1 MEELFKKLKTLKN
14 ISGTNDKKRF
24 IKANEDDLLFKT
36 TLKFL
41 LDPYV
46 VTNIS
51 KKKIEKKV
59 KVEADKEIVSM
70 YDLYNYL
77 SHDCSGR
84 DTQIASVQA
93 FINEHKEFESEL
105 KEIICKNYKLGCA
118 AKLVN
123 QALGYTYIPDFN
135 VQLATSYDKCYNK
148 FKGKEIIITEKI
160 DGQKMIAIKENNK
173 VKLYSRQGKIL
184 DGLIEIE
191 KDILSINK
199 ESFVM
204 DGELVSANEFDNNED
219 TYKDTMKKAS
229 KKGIKTGLVYMVYD
243 YIENVDDFYR
253 GRDNTKSI
261 DRKANVKK
269 IIDENNLKF
278 IKYLE
283 PWYIGEDLNKVEEFL
298 LKADN
303 NGKEGIC
310 VNIADA
316 PYETKRTPNLAK
328 CKSFKTADVLVYD
341 IVEGEGAMKDMLGA
355 LKCKFI
361 YNGEIQEVEVG
372 SGFKQ
377 SERIEIYN
385 NPSLVLNKIITIRM
399 FEISKNSST
408 NKFSLR
414 FCTWKGLEYIRSDK
428 STLEDTNI
436 E

>member
-1 MEELFKKLKTLKN
+1 MEELFRKLKTLQN
-14 ISGTNDKKRF
+14 IGSTNDKKRF

-41 LDPYV
+41 LDDMQ

-51 KKKIEKKV
+51 KAKINKKV
-59 KVEADKEIVSM
+59 KIKPNEEIINM

-77 SHDCSGR
+77 SHDCTGK
-84 DTQIASVQA
+84 DIDLANVQA
-93 FINEHKEFESEL
+93 FISEHKEFETEL
-105 KEIICKNYKLGCA
+105 KEIITKSMRLGVK

-123 QALGYTYIPDFN
+123 SALGYNLIPIFS
-135 VQLATSYDKCYNK
+135 VQLATSYDKCKNK

-160 DGQKMIAIKENNK
+160 DGQKMIAIKENDK

-243 YIENVDDFYR
+243 YIENVNDFYK

-278 IKYLE
+278 IEYLE
-283 PWYIGEDLNKVEEFL
+283 PWYIGKDLNKVEEFL

-328 CKSFKTADVLVYD
+328 CKSFKDADLLVYD
-341 IVEGEGAMKDMLGA
+341 MFEGTGEMKNMLGGVR
-355 LKCKFI
+355 LKGL
-361 YNGEIQEVEVG
+361 YNNEMLYTDCG
-372 SGFKQ
+372 SGFSKD
-377 SERIEIYN
+377 ERIYYWKYPEELI
-385 NPSLVLNKIITIRM
+385 NKIVEVKYFSVT
-399 FEISKNSST
+399 EDSKT
-408 NKFSLR
+408 KIKSLR
-414 FCTWKGLEYIRSDK
+414 FCTWKGKEYIRTDKKGISDT
-428 STLEDTNI
+428 SI

>member
-1 MEELFKKLKTLKN
+1 MEELFKKLKVLKN
-14 ISGTNDKKRF
+14 IGGTNDNKSF
-24 IKANEDDLLFKT
+24 IKVHEADLLFKT

-51 KKKIEKKV
+51 KAKINKKV
-59 KVEADKEIVSM
+59 KVEADEEIVNM

-77 SHDCSGR
+77 EHECSGK

-93 FINEHKEFESEL
+93 FINEHKEFEDEL

-278 IKYLE
+278 IEYLE

-316 PYETKRTPNLAK
+316 PYEAKRTPNLAK

-414 FCTWKGLEYIRSDK
+414 FPSWISMNYIRKDK
-428 STLEDTNI
+428 ISINDTSVD
-436 E
+436 

>member
-1 MEELFKKLKTLKN
+1 MEELFKKLKTLKS
-14 ISGTNDKKRF
+14 ISSTNDKKRF
-24 IKANEDDLLFKT
+24 IKANENDLLFKT

-41 LDPYV
+41 LDDMQ

-51 KKKIEKKV
+51 KAKINKKV
-59 KVEADKEIVSM
+59 KIKPNEEIINM

-77 SHDCSGR
+77 SHDCGGK
-84 DTQIASVQA
+84 DIDLANVQA
-93 FINEHKEFESEL
+93 FISEHKEFETEL
-105 KEIICKNYKLGCA
+105 KEIITKSMRLGVK

-123 QALGYTYIPDFN
+123 QALGYNLIPIFD
-135 VQLATSYDKCYNK
+135 VQLATSYDKCKNK

-204 DGELVSANEFDNNED
+204 DGELVSANEFNNNED

-229 KKGIKTGLVYMVYD
+229 KKGIKTGLVYMIYD

-261 DRKANVKK
+261 DRKANVKR

-316 PYETKRTPNLAK
+316 PYEAKRTHNLAK

-414 FCTWKGLEYIRSDK
+414 FPSWISMNYIRKDK
-428 STLEDTNI
+428 ISINDTSVD
-436 E
+436 

>member
-1 MEELFKKLKTLKN
+1 MEELFKKLKTLKS
-14 ISGTNDKKRF
+14 ISSTNDKKRF

-59 KVEADKEIVSM
+59 KVEADEEIINM

-77 SHDCSGR
+77 EHECSGK
-84 DTQIASVQA
+84 DTQIASIQA
-93 FINEHKEFESEL
+93 FINEHKEFENEL
-105 KEIICKNYKLGCA
+105 KEIITKSMRLGVK

-123 QALGYTYIPDFN
+123 QALGYNLIPIFD
-135 VQLATSYDKCYNK
+135 VQLATSYDKCKNK

-191 KDILSINK
+191 EDILSINK

-278 IKYLE
+278 IKYLK

-328 CKSFKTADVLVYD
+328 CKSFKDADLLVYD
-341 IVEGEGAMKDMLGA
+341 MFEGEGSLKGMLGGIR
-355 LKCKFI
+355 LKGL
-361 YNGEIQEVEVG
+361 YNGEIILTDCG
-372 SGFKQ
+372 SGF
-377 SERIEIYN
+377 SLEERKYLWNRPEKI
-385 NPSLVLNKIITIRM
+385 LNKIVEVKY
-399 FEISKNSST
+399 FNISEDSKT
-408 NKFSLR
+408 KIKSLR
-414 FCTWKGLEYIRSDK
+414 FCTWKGLEYIRLDK
-428 STLEDTNI
+428 EGIEDTNI

>member
-1 MEELFKKLKTLKN
+1 MEELFKKLKTLKS
-14 ISGTNDKKRF
+14 ISSTNDKKRF

-59 KVEADKEIVSM
+59 KVEADKEIVNM

-77 SHDCSGR
+77 THDCSGK

-93 FINEHKEFESEL
+93 FINEHKELEDEL

-123 QALGYTYIPDFN
+123 SALGYTYIPDFN

-204 DGELVSANEFDNNED
+204 DGELVSANEFNNNED

-229 KKGIKTGLVYMVYD
+229 KKGIKTGLVYMIYD

-261 DRKANVKK
+261 DRKANVKR

-316 PYETKRTPNLAK
+316 PYEAKRTHNLAK
-328 CKSFKTADVLVYD
+328 CKSFKDADLLVYD
-341 IVEGEGAMKDMLGA
+341 LYEGEGSMKGVLGGIR
-355 LKCKFI
+355 LKGL
-361 YNGEIQEVEVG
+361 YNGEIILTDCG
-372 SGFKQ
+372 SGF
-377 SERIEIYN
+377 SLEERKYLWNHPEEI
-385 NPSLVLNKIITIRM
+385 LNKIIEVKY
-399 FEISKNSST
+399 FNISEDSKT
-408 NKFSLR
+408 KIKSLR
-414 FCTWKGLEYIRSDK
+414 FCTWKGLEYIRLDK
-428 STLEDTNI
+428 EGIEDTNI